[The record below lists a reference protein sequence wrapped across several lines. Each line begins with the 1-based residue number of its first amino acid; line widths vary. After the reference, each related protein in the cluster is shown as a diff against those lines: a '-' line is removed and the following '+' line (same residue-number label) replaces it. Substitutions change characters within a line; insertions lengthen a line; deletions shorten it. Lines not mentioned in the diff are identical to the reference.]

1 MLHEAAADEARVIA
15 GGQTLVPLMA
25 MRLARPR
32 RLIDIARLGE
42 LAFVRREQGTIA
54 IGATTKHYV
63 LEQDPLVRAE
73 LPLLAKVMPHV
84 GHAPIRARGTIGG
97 SLANADPAAEIVLVA
112 ITLGAALVCRDG
124 ASTIDTAADE
134 FFTGAMTT
142 ALSPTAVLTCAR
154 FPIWSHARIGVGF
167 HEVSARSSDFAFAA
181 AAAQVVLD
189 EAGICRRAA
198 LGIGA
203 ICGVPLRLDRLG
215 DTLEGR
221 SLDQVD
227 ESLIRD
233 EVASMLAD
241 REVFADLHASADYRR
256 RAAVT
261 LLARAITDA
270 FRSASLIPPP
280 KGRTSADSLSGAAIS
295 AIPPPEK
302 GRSAPPEWGGG
313 RRVGVDSQPRSSPS
327 ASAERRTPT
336 RQHLL
341 RSEANAVDLPLAGGG
356 MARSPLEAR
365 STAHATAFH
374 KRVELKVNGEA
385 RAVEVEARTSLLDC
399 LREQLLLTGA
409 HAGCEHGVCG
419 ACTVLIDGRPIR
431 SCLMFAVQADGYA
444 VTTIEGI
451 APAPG
456 ELSPIQDAFCE
467 THGMQ
472 CGYCTPA
479 MILTAH
485 ALLANNPAPSRAEI
499 VAAISADL
507 CRCTGYAQI
516 IEAVAL
522 AAERMRGLNRP
533 ASAT

>member
-1 MLHEAAADEARVIA
+1 MLHDGDADETRVIA

-25 MRLARPR
+25 MRLARPK

-42 LAFVRREQGTIA
+42 LAFVRREPDGIA
-54 IGATTKHYV
+54 IGAATKHHV
-63 LEQDPLVRAE
+63 VERDRLIGTEV
-73 LPLLAKVMPHV
+73 PLLAKVMPHV
-84 GHAPIRARGTIGG
+84 AHAPIRARGTIGG

-112 ITLGAALVCRDG
+112 ITLGATLVYRDG
-124 ASTIDTAADE
+124 SSSIEIVAHE

-142 ALSPTAVLTCAR
+142 ALPPTALLTGAR
-154 FPIWSHARIGVGF
+154 FPLWPNMRTGVGF
-167 HEVSARSSDFAFAA
+167 HEISARSSDFAFAS
-181 AAAQVVLD
+181 AAAQVALD

-198 LGIGA
+198 LGLGA

-215 DTLEGR
+215 ETLEGR
-221 SLDQVD
+221 SLGEIDQR
-227 ESLIRD
+227 LIRD
-233 EVASMLAD
+233 QVESMLAD
-241 REVFADLHASADYRR
+241 QEVFSDLHASADYRR
-256 RAAVT
+256 RAAAT
-261 LLARAITDA
+261 LLARAVADA
-270 FRSASLIPPP
+270 FRDAAQIPPP
-280 KGRTSADSLSGAAIS
+280 KGEVDQPAGRHAPLYAGHPV
-295 AIPPPEK
+295 IPVRQAEAKMPQT
-302 GRSAPPEWGGG
+302 GRSVVTGSSAHADDDDREYGDGLKV
-313 RRVGVDSQPRSSPS
+313 RPRSQ
-327 ASAERRTPT
+327 T
-336 RQHLL
+336 
-341 RSEANAVDLPLAGGG
+341 G
-356 MARSPLEAR
+356 
-365 STAHATAFH
+365 
-374 KRVELKVNGEA
+374 KYRVALNVNGET

-444 VTTIEGI
+444 ITTIEGI

-485 ALLANNPAPSRAEI
+485 ALLADNPAPSRAEI
-499 VAAISADL
+499 VDAISGNL

-522 AAERMRGLNRP
+522 AAERLRGLNRP
-533 ASAT
+533 ATPP